1 VLGVLSPLLV
11 GVALMSSDDVAFE
24 DAHTKVEVDRSFAL
38 EASEDYGR
46 IRFYQTRCF
55 LFHEQVGHLYDR
67 QLGAPSAG
75 TIYSRDWWKRVQ
87 VVAFGPTVKD
97 VQIFFAA
104 TPEQAITLRMQ

>member
-1 VLGVLSPLLV
+1 
-11 GVALMSSDDVAFE
+11 MSSDDIAFE

-67 QLGAPSAG
+67 
-75 TIYSRDWWKRVQ
+75 
-87 VVAFGPTVKD
+87 
-97 VQIFFAA
+97 
-104 TPEQAITLRMQ
+104 